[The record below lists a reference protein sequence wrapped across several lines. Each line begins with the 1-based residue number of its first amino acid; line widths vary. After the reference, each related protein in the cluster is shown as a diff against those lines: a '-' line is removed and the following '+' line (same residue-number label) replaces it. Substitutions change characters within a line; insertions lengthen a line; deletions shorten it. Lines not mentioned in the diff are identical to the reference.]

1 MDLITLFKS
10 HMTVLGNLPTNEPRM
25 TPQMISIVNMAKA
38 GGATHDVINYIH
50 QSQQMEAFCAG

>member
-25 TPQMISIVNMAKA
+25 TPQMDGFVVKGNQKM
-38 GGATHDVINYIH
+38 TV
-50 QSQQMEAFCAG
+50 

>member
-25 TPQMISIVNMAKA
+25 TPQMI
-38 GGATHDVINYIH
+38 T
-50 QSQQMEAFCAG
+50 FL